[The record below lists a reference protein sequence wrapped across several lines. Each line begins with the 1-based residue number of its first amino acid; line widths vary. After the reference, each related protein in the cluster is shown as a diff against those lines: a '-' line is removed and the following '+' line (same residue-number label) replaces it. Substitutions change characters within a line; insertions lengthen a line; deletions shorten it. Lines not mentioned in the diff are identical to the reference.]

1 MSRAAH
7 VEDEATPSLAD
18 FTVACICPLGVE
30 CAAVEGM
37 LDEIYDPLSTP
48 RDQNA
53 YTFGRLGQH
62 NVVVAVMPQIG
73 NNAAAT
79 TATQVL
85 NDFPSLRF
93 GLLVGI
99 GGGVPDE
106 SRTENDEESHRNS
119 DIRLGDI
126 VVSEATDVF
135 GGVVQYD
142 LGKQSADG
150 SFQRTGHL
158 NKPPAVLSANVKRL
172 ESQHRRVGNQVRDNL
187 KAMLKRYPTMRREYQ
202 HPGIEED
209 QLFRADYTHSSD
221 ATCKGCDKERTV
233 HRRVRLNTDPRI
245 HYGTIGSAN
254 VVVKNAKTRE
264 ALRKDMGILCVE
276 MEAAGIMDT
285 FPCLVIRGI
294 CDYADSHKNKR
305 WQPYAA
311 ATAAAYMKELLM
323 IIPPH
328 QVKETIKAQESMQ
341 AALGAVLDALEEP
354 VAKIGK
360 QVNKLHNEQEGGD
373 KHR

>member
-1 MSRAAH
+1 MSRAAR
-7 VEDEATPSLAD
+7 VEDAVAPSLAD

-37 LDEIYDPLSTP
+37 LDEIYDLLPTA
-48 RDQNA
+48 RVQNA
-53 YTFGRLGQH
+53 YTFGRLGKH
-62 NVVVAVMPQIG
+62 YVVVAVMPQMG
-73 NNAAAT
+73 SNAAAT

-99 GGGVPDE
+99 GGGVPG
-106 SRTENDEESHRNS
+106 ESHPEVYEETHRNN

-142 LGKQSADG
+142 LGKRLADG
-150 SFQRTGHL
+150 SFQRTGQL
-158 NKPPAVLSANVKRL
+158 NKPPAVLSGNVKRL
-172 ESQHRRVGNQVRDNL
+172 ESQHRRVGSQIEAYL
-187 KAMLKRYPTMRREYQ
+187 KAMLKRYPTMRRKYQ

-209 QLFRADYTHSSD
+209 RLFRADYIHSSG
-221 ATCKGCDKERTV
+221 ATCKDCDDERTV
-233 HRRVRLNTDPRI
+233 RRKARSDTDPRI

-254 VVVKNAKTRE
+254 VVVKNAKTRD
-264 ALRKDMGILCVE
+264 ALREDMGILCVE
-276 MEAAGIMDT
+276 MEAAGLMDT

-294 CDYADSHKNKR
+294 CDYADSHKNKS

-323 IIPPH
+323 IIPPQ
-328 QVKETIKAQESMQ
+328 QVKKAIKAQEIMQ
-341 AALGAVLDALEEP
+341 ADNSSHICSPTVST
-354 VAKIGK
+354 VST
-360 QVNKLHNEQEGGD
+360 
-373 KHR
+373 